1 MKKLIIIKKKDNN
14 KIIKKKR
21 RKKIKSK
28 NEDNDLV
35 FNDYELNSMPYN
47 KAIMYDNRSF
57 FKYYIS
63 LISTKNAFIFSFC
76 PMKDYNSTIIKV
88 SLFFLFFAIYYFINA
103 LFFDEKT
110 IHAIYIDQ
118 GLYNF
123 IYLLPHICY
132 SFVISHTL
140 NTIIK
145 YIFLSER
152 NISKIKREKKI
163 SDLYDVSQN
172 VLKCL
177 VIKYICFYIMSFI
190 FLIFF
195 WYYLSSFGAV
205 YKNSQ
210 KHLIKNIF
218 ISFGFS
224 LVYPF
229 LINILASI
237 LRISSLK
244 GKENELKYKISQ
256 FIQII

>member
-1 MKKLIIIKKKDNN
+1 
-14 KIIKKKR
+14 
-21 RKKIKSK
+21 
-28 NEDNDLV
+28 
-35 FNDYELNSMPYN
+35 
-47 KAIMYDNRSF
+47 
-57 FKYYIS
+57 
-63 LISTKNAFIFSFC
+63 
-76 PMKDYNSTIIKV
+76 MKDYNSTIIKV

-229 LINILASI
+229 LINILPSI